1 MGKRRIPEI
10 LRGMSEGN
18 VEMIR
23 KAFEAWNAGHMDA
36 VRDVYDPDVI
46 MRAPP
51 DWPEPGP
58 FVGRDAVM
66 QQFIQAREAFS
77 RDSVQVVSDFQ
88 TAGDRVIVRTDWRG
102 TGSGPQSD
110 IEWTVVFTIRNGRVF
125 QVEYFWDHS
134 DALKA
139 AGLSE

>member
-1 MGKRRIPEI
+1 
-10 LRGMSEGN
+10 
-18 VEMIR
+18 MIR
-23 KAFEAWNAGHMDA
+23 QAFEAWNAGDMDA

-88 TAGDRVIVRTDWRG
+88 TASDRVIVRTDWRG
-102 TGSGPQSD
+102 TGSGP
-110 IEWTVVFTIRNGRVF
+110 
-125 QVEYFWDHS
+125 
-134 DALKA
+134 
-139 AGLSE
+139 

>member
-1 MGKRRIPEI
+1 
-10 LRGMSEGN
+10 MSEEN

-23 KAFEAWNAGHMDA
+23 KAFEAWNAGDMDA

-58 FVGRDAVM
+58 FIGRDAVI

-77 RDSVQVVSDFQ
+77 RDSVQVVSDFR
-88 TAGDRVIVRTDWRG
+88 TAGDRVIVRTDWHG
-102 TGSGPQSD
+102 TGTGPQSD
-110 IEWTVVFTIRNGRVF
+110 IEWTIVFTIRNGRVF

-134 DALKA
+134 DALRA

>member
-10 LRGMSEGN
+10 LRGMSEAN

-23 KAFEAWNAGHMDA
+23 KAFEAWNAGDMDA

-125 QVEYFWDHS
+125 HVEYFWDHS
-134 DALKA
+134 DALNA